1 MYIIDYRS
9 KHQEQIKEDSS
20 MRIVNLKAENIKKLV
35 AVEISPTDNTVIVT
49 GKNGA
54 GKSSVL
60 DAIWWALSGTK
71 HIQDKPIRDG
81 QTKASIRLD
90 LGTIIVERVFSEK
103 GSSLK
108 VMADNGAKFPE
119 PQTMLDKLLGAIT
132 FDPLEFARMKAK
144 DQYETL
150 RQLVKLEVD
159 IDDLEQQ
166 NKVDYDR
173 RTEVNR
179 RVKALEEQIKGLE
192 ASRMKDAP
200 KERVDVVALSNEIN
214 GVRENYR
221 AIQDATKKV
230 EAADVS
236 VLTGEQAVQEAEARL
251 QQAKQNLARLTEAQ
265 QAAKRALA
273 DLPPVDTEAGKALQE
288 RLEKS
293 QEINRHV
300 DTAEAVEANLAEKR
314 AALTQ
319 DTAES
324 EGLTKAIEERTQRKT
339 AAIAGA
345 KMPIDGLSLD
355 GGRVLFNG
363 IPLDQASSAEQLRVS
378 TAIAMAS
385 NPELRV
391 IRIKDGS
398 LLDPD
403 GMAMLKAMAN
413 ESDFQIWIERV
424 ADSDPIA
431 VVIED
436 GSVVRSIQAEA
447 A

>member
-1 MYIIDYRS
+1 VR
-9 KHQEQIKEDSS
+9 
-20 MRIVNLKAENIKKLV
+20 N
-35 AVEISPTDNTVIVT
+35 SPTQNS
-49 GKNGA
+49 KEPE
-54 GKSSVL
+54 
-60 DAIWWALSGTK
+60 
-71 HIQDKPIRDG
+71 KPIREG
-81 QTKASIRLD
+81 QTKAMIRLD

-108 VMADNGAKFPE
+108 VMADNGARFPE

-132 FDPLEFARMKAK
+132 FDPLEFARMRPK

-150 RQLVKLEVD
+150 RQLVSLDVD
-159 IDDLEQQ
+159 VDDLEQQ
-166 NKVDYDR
+166 NQFDYDR

-192 ASRMKDAP
+192 ASRVKDAP

-214 GVRENYR
+214 AMRENYR
-221 AIQDATKKV
+221 AVQDATKKT
-230 EAADVS
+230 EAADAS
-236 VLTGEQAVQEAEARL
+236 VLTGEQAVQEAQARL
-251 QQAKQNLARLTEAQ
+251 QQAKQNLAKLTEAQ
-265 QAAKRALA
+265 QAAKKALA
-273 DLPPVDTEAGKALQE
+273 ELPPVDTEAGKALQD

-293 QEINRHV
+293 QEINRQV
-300 DTAEAVEANLAEKR
+300 DAAEALEANLAEKR
-314 AALTQ
+314 AALTKE
-319 DTAES
+319 TAES
-324 EGLTKAIEERTQRKT
+324 EGLTKAMEERTKSKT

-403 GMAMLKAMAN
+403 GMAMLKVMAKEN
-413 ESDFQIWIERV
+413 DFQIWIERV
-424 ADSDPIA
+424 ADNDPIA

-436 GSVVRSIQAEA
+436 GSIAQTIQAEA